1 MEQIGAPLKS
11 VSVESVPGKTSALTE
26 QLAKTDLP
34 LFDPQ
39 TTYGQLLRLSE
50 SNQSRND
57 YLLSLLQHA
66 VSVSHA
72 EGALFFVADNDGG
85 LRLGPR
91 LISRGLVHKIPD
103 MMQSVDTLAKECCE
117 KGYSVQVPLDQNKTV
132 EIVLSPVSRSD
143 NRKEV
148 ICLIF
153 NNKSLASG
161 HWGLF
166 TQLLAGY
173 VNLWEQNSANR
184 YLMQESNFTGGLIEV
199 VSNLNAATEKGR
211 AYVELV
217 AELSELSGADHV
229 AIGLK
234 NKGKSSFE
242 LVQLSGTDEVNKR
255 GEFHRLLQL
264 CFDESGSY
272 GEVIQ
277 LPDTEI
283 DWERNLFG
291 GHQQF
296 FNFCKARAL
305 LSLPLNLNNEDCLG
319 VISFWWVESTPAPVF
334 KNQIMAAG
342 LPLANAVH
350 ALSRGRDY
358 GGLLQRKKSGS
369 GKLFALLLTAAL
381 IATMF
386 IPVPHRITSNLLIQP
401 VEQRIVSA
409 SFDAVL
415 NNVVVDPGDVVSKG
429 DLLAEFDGRE
439 LQWQLDALRADEA
452 RAKKEK
458 DLKVAERDTQGAQ
471 LSRLEMDR
479 IGLEIDLLESRIRN
493 LQVVSPIDGI
503 VISGDIERQQGS
515 LIQKGNAIFEI
526 APLDQ
531 VNAEISISVDDFR
544 HVDAE
549 LPVEIFVDALPDLSW
564 ETNLGKIQPRAIVA
578 DADTVFISR
587 VNLDNGNKLLRPG
600 MKGEASIVKE
610 QRPLGWILFHKAYEQ
625 INMRFRTMFGW
636 SIK

>member
-1 MEQIGAPLKS
+1 
-11 VSVESVPGKTSALTE
+11 VC
-26 QLAKTDLP
+26 D
-34 LFDPQ
+34 
-39 TTYGQLLRLSE
+39 GQ
-50 SNQSRND
+50 
-57 YLLSLLQHA
+57 
-66 VSVSHA
+66 
-72 EGALFFVADNDGG
+72 
-85 LRLGPR
+85 
-91 LISRGLVHKIPD
+91 
-103 MMQSVDTLAKECCE
+103 
-117 KGYSVQVPLDQNKTV
+117 
-132 EIVLSPVSRSD
+132 
-143 NRKEV
+143 KEV
-148 ICLIF
+148 VCLVF
-153 NNKSLASG
+153 NHQSPASG
-161 HWGLF
+161 QWGLF

-173 VNLWEQNSANR
+173 VNLWEQNNANR

-199 VSNLNAATEKGR
+199 VSNLNSAVEKDR
-211 AYVELV
+211 AYVDLV
-217 AELSELSGADHV
+217 AELCELSGADHV

-234 NKGKSSFE
+234 NRGKSSFE

-272 GEVIQ
+272 GDVIQ

-296 FNFCKARAL
+296 FNFCKARTI
-305 LSLPLNLNNEDCLG
+305 LSLPLNLSDEECLG
-319 VISFWWVESTPAPVF
+319 VITFWWVESIPVPIF

-342 LPLANAVH
+342 LPLTNAVH

-369 GKLFALLLTAAL
+369 GKLFALSLAVALFAA
-381 IATMF
+381 MF
-386 IPVPHRITSNLLIQP
+386 IPVPHRITSTLLIQP

-415 NNVVVDPGDVVSKG
+415 NNVVVDPGDVVNKG

-479 IGLEIDLLESRIRN
+479 IGLEIDLLESRINN
-493 LQVVSPIDGI
+493 LQVVSPISGM

-515 LIQKGNAIFEI
+515 LIQKGNAIFEV

-531 VNAEISISVDDFR
+531 VNAEIAISVDDFR

-549 LPVEIFVDALPDLSW
+549 LPIEIFIDALPDLSW
-564 ETNLGKIQPRAIVA
+564 ETSLGKIQPRAVVA

-587 VNLDNGNKLLRPG
+587 VNLDNSDKLLRPG

-610 QRPLGWILFHKAYEQ
+610 DQPLGWVLFHKAYEQ
-625 INMRFRTMFGW
+625 LNVRMRAMFGW